1 MEAKL
6 PSYTSSTSRAIHSQY
21 KPKRNTCPLQFHV
34 IALERGCF
42 HFCNSEKLLSTI
54 QTVFSFPVFVFD
66 GWSLR
71 YLFLVE
77 HLTGDLQFFPGNE
90 FDESRGK
97 LNTRYARHR
106 DDPPSPNPN
115 RHQEPLF
122 DGRLKNR
129 NSTLSC
135 IAASYH
141 KRLSISSKVVG
152 TTYRPPHYGCRGAH
166 KYVETVA

>member
-6 PSYTSSTSRAIHSQY
+6 PSCTSSTSRAIHSQY
-21 KPKRNTCPLQFHV
+21 KLKCNTCPLQFHV

-54 QTVFSFPVFVFD
+54 QTVFSFPVFD
-66 GWSLR
+66 GWSLC
-71 YLFLVE
+71 YLFLAD
-77 HLTGDLQFFPGNE
+77 HLTADLQFFPRNE
-90 FDESRGK
+90 FDESRRK
-97 LNTRYARHR
+97 LNTRHARYH
-106 DDPPSPNPN
+106 DNPPSFNPN

-122 DGRLKNR
+122 DDRLKNR
-129 NSTLSC
+129 NSTPSY

-141 KRLSISSKVVG
+141 KRLSISWKVVG
-152 TTYRPPHYGCRGAH
+152 RTYRPPHYGRRGAH

>member
-1 MEAKL
+1 MQHV
-6 PSYTSSTSRAIHSQY
+6 STSVSRYRAW
-21 KPKRNTCPLQFHV
+21 KGLLPLLQFRKTAFDHTNG
-34 IALERGCF
+34 I
-42 HFCNSEKLLSTI
+42 
-54 QTVFSFPVFVFD
+54 FVSCIRIR
-66 GWSLR
+66 WLVASL
-71 YLFLVE
+71 FVVLVE
-77 HLTGDLQFFPGNE
+77 HLTADLQFFPGNE